1 MCAKSLPL
9 CPTLCGPA
17 NRSPAGSSV
26 RGILQAR
33 ILERVAVCPA
43 PGDLPEP
50 GVEPYISS
58 LFGLSPSLTSPL
70 PDTSTHAA
78 APSHPIPPLRSSQST
93 ELRPLF
99 SSFWLA
105 VCFTQTVCICQCCF
119 LNLSHPLLPALCPQV
134 GSPRQHLYSCP
145 ANRFI

>member
-1 MCAKSLPL
+1 MFVSAGQHESYTCVLSPFRCVRLCAALRTAAQQALLSVGFSKQEYWSGLLCALLPGIFPNQGWNPIFLPSLASLPV
-9 CPTLCGPA
+9 
-17 NRSPAGSSV
+17 SP
-26 RGILQAR
+26 
-33 ILERVAVCPA
+33 
-43 PGDLPEP
+43 
-50 GVEPYISS
+50 
-58 LFGLSPSLTSPL
+58 
-70 PDTSTHAA
+70 
-78 APSHPIPPLRSSQST
+78 PSHPIPPLRSSQST